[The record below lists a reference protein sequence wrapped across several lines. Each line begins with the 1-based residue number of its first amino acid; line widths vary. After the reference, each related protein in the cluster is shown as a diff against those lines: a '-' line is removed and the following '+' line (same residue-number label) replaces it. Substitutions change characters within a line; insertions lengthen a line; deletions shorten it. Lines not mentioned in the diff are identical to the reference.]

1 MGEDDLLLN
10 ELIEVAVPL
19 PLYGTY
25 TYRVPDR
32 NREAVAIGKRVLVP
46 FRGRQLTGFVLGPA
60 KQILSKK
67 RIKPIAGVLDET
79 PLFPAGLSAF
89 LHWVADYYIH
99 PLGEVIQTALPSGL
113 LVTEKVFYHI
123 TDSGRHALMETPL
136 DPDTRAGL
144 HCLADKPCRLDKLL
158 RMNAGDI
165 TPTKINSWLNKG
177 WIHRDTA
184 LVRQK
189 TRTKTIRIAALL
201 PFDHGAVRLSP
212 QRVKIICILQDSGP
226 ISIADLKKQ
235 VPTATNLLR
244 AMARDKQVSIYERQV
259 YRDPFGEPIAPDRA
273 HTLNHEQQS
282 VVDHI
287 TQILDKGYCAFLL
300 AGVTGS
306 GKTEVYLHMAA
317 EALKR
322 KLPVLVLVPEIALI
336 TQMERVFRARF
347 GHVVALLHSGMSNG
361 ERYDQWLRILRGEAQ
376 IAIGA
381 RSAIFAPFER
391 IGLVI
396 VDEEHDD
403 SYKQEG
409 ALRYNARDLAV
420 VRANQDN
427 AVVILGSATPSV
439 QSTYNAAIGKY
450 RLVKLTERVD
460 SRLLPEI
467 QIEDLTKAREER
479 GMRRFLTPKLMAA
492 MKETLQRNK
501 QVLLFLNRRGFS
513 SSLVCASCGQS
524 LRCDR
529 CDISLTFHQR
539 QNAYRC
545 HYCGFSR
552 AAIATCSHC
561 GSPKIKR
568 LGLGTE
574 KLEQEI
580 QTRFPQACVAR
591 MDRDT
596 TRRKG
601 SILKILKALR
611 NREIDI
617 LVGTQMVAKG
627 HDYPHITLVGIVCA
641 DLSLSMPDFRA
652 GERTFQL
659 LAQVAGRAGRGE
671 SPGRV
676 ILQTYNPH
684 HFSVAA
690 AKNQDHE
697 AFFRQESHYR
707 KALNYPPYS
716 RMIQLRISGRDAKQT
731 AAYARLLG
739 QYCHQRCHSQPQ
751 YAQLEILGPI
761 EAPLARIAN
770 QYRWQILLKGVQY
783 KWLHNLVSDLL
794 FDDQAPRK
802 KRDVSVAIDVD
813 PLYLM

>member
-1 MGEDDLLLN
+1 MGENDLLLK
-10 ELIEVAVPL
+10 EFIEVAVPL
-19 PLYGTY
+19 PLYGTF
-25 TYRVPDR
+25 TYRVPERMRD
-32 NREAVAIGKRVLVP
+32 AVSVGKRVLVP
-46 FRGRQLTGFVLGPA
+46 FRTRQLTGFVLGPA
-60 KQILSKK
+60 KQPLHRA
-67 RIKPIAGVLDET
+67 RIKPIADVLDET
-79 PLFPAGLSAF
+79 PLFPAGLNAF

-99 PLGEVIQTALPSGL
+99 PIGEVIQTALPSGL
-113 LVTEKVFYHI
+113 LVTEKVFYHL
-123 TDSGRHALMETPL
+123 TTEGRHALTETPL
-136 DPDTRAGL
+136 DPAAQAGL
-144 HCLADKPCRLDKLL
+144 QCLAKSACRLDKLL
-158 RMNAGDI
+158 RLKPGDI
-165 TPTKINSWLNKG
+165 TPAKINLWLKNG
-177 WIHRDTA
+177 WVQRDTA
-184 LVRQK
+184 LVRQS
-189 TRTKTIRIAALL
+189 TRTKTIRTAALL
-201 PFDHGAVRLSP
+201 PFDSNSVRLSP
-212 QRVKIICILQDSGP
+212 QREKIIRILQDGGP
-226 ISIADLKKQ
+226 ISIADLKHQ
-235 VPTATNLLR
+235 VPTAANLLR
-244 AMARDKQVSIYERQV
+244 AMARDKQVTIKECQV
-259 YRDPFGEPIAPDRA
+259 YRDPFGELIAPDVA
-273 HTLNHEQQS
+273 HTLNYEQQS
-282 VVDHI
+282 AVDRI
-287 TQILDKGYCAFLL
+287 AQIMDNGYHAFLL

-306 GKTEVYLHMAA
+306 GKTEVYLHLAA
-317 EALKR
+317 EALQR

-347 GHVVALLHSGMSNG
+347 GHVVALLHSGLSNG
-361 ERYDQWLRILRGEAQ
+361 ERYDQWVRILRGEAQ

-420 VRANQDN
+420 VRAKQDK

-439 QSTYNAAIGKY
+439 QSAYNVAIGKY
-450 RLVKLTERVD
+450 RLVKLTERID
-460 SRLLPEI
+460 SRHLPEI

-479 GMRRFLTPKLMAA
+479 GPRRFLTSTLLTAIRQ
-492 MKETLQRNK
+492 TLQRNK

-513 SSLVCASCGQS
+513 STLVCASCGQP

-529 CDISLTFHQR
+529 CDISLTYHQH

-552 AAIATCSHC
+552 ATIATCTHC

-580 QTRFPQACVAR
+580 QNRFPEARVTR

-627 HDYPHITLVGIVCA
+627 HDYPNITLVGIVCA

-652 GERTFQL
+652 SERTFQL
-659 LAQVAGRAGRGE
+659 LAQVAGRAGRGS

-676 ILQTYNPH
+676 ILQTYNPY

-707 KALNYPPYS
+707 KTLNYPPYS
-716 RMIQLRISGRDAKQT
+716 RMIQLRISGRDAKVT
-731 AAYARLLG
+731 AAYARRLG
-739 QYCHQRCHSQPQ
+739 QYCKHRCQNHRQ
-751 YAQLEILGPI
+751 YLQLEILGPI

-770 QYRWQILLKGVQY
+770 QYRWQLLLKGLQY
-783 KWLHNLVSDLL
+783 KIMQNLVRDLL
-794 FDDQAPRK
+794 FDDRAPRK